1 MKRLR
6 IANTAGIPE
15 KGVVYV
21 TGNINPKDNGYFTYD
36 GIILTSDKQPFYKNP
51 KQIKRPIKKE
61 SI

>member
-36 GIILTSDKQPFYKNP
+36 GIILTSDKQPFYNNLKKRKNHS
-51 KQIKRPIKKE
+51 KKE
-61 SI
+61 NI